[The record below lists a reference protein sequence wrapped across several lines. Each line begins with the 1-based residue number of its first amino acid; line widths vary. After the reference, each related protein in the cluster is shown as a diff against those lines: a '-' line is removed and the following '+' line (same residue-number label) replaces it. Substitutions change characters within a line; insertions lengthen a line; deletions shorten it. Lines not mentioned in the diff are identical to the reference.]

1 MKTKYTRKSFNA
13 AHQVCFANL
22 RTLRGK
28 PRGVLTRIISAKIKK
43 ECRLHSSLVLVEIR
57 GSFARTTNADPT
69 GDKDT
74 NKVYSQRLN
83 AAHQVCFANLRTLRD
98 KPRGVLTRVISA
110 KIKKECRLH
119 SSLVLVEIR
128 GFEPLTYALRTHR
141 STN

>member
-1 MKTKYTRKSFNA
+1 MKTKYTRKDFNA
-13 AHQVCFANL
+13 AHQVCGFAANL

-28 PRGVLTRIISAKIKK
+28 PRGVLTR
-43 ECRLHSSLVLVEIR
+43 
-57 GSFARTTNADPT
+57 
-69 GDKDT
+69 
-74 NKVYSQRLN
+74 
-83 AAHQVCFANLRTLRD
+83 
-98 KPRGVLTRVISA
+98 VIST

>member
-1 MKTKYTRKSFNA
+1 MPIRQGIRMQIKYARKGF
-13 AHQVCFANL
+13 
-22 RTLRGK
+22 
-28 PRGVLTRIISAKIKK
+28 
-43 ECRLHSSLVLVEIR
+43 
-57 GSFARTTNADPT
+57 
-69 GDKDT
+69 
-74 NKVYSQRLN
+74 N

-98 KPRGVLTRVISA
+98 KPRGVLTRVIST

>member
-1 MKTKYTRKSFNA
+1 MPIRQGIRMKTKYTRKDFNA

-22 RTLRGK
+22 RTLRG
-28 PRGVLTRIISAKIKK
+28 
-43 ECRLHSSLVLVEIR
+43 
-57 GSFARTTNADPT
+57 
-69 GDKDT
+69 
-74 NKVYSQRLN
+74 
-83 AAHQVCFANLRTLRD
+83 